1 MKYSWQASKII
12 EEAIIRESKAKFL
25 FLTLTM
31 KNIPGEKLNQAM
43 SDLVKAFDR
52 LFKRTKVKRN
62 LLGFLRATEVTVE
75 RKRAGYYH
83 PHLHILLMV
92 KPSYFNN
99 KENYISQSEWTEMW
113 EQSAKLDYT
122 PIVNIK
128 AVKNKDTDVFDKDG
142 LKKSILETTKYPF
155 KPIEFDDKNLQVID
169 DLYKGLYRKR
179 QLAYGGLLKQIK
191 KELEL
196 DDIENGDL
204 IHVDEETGEI
214 SEGTKIIA
222 AWDWQRKKLFC

>member
-1 MKYSWQASKII
+1 
-12 EEAIIRESKAKFL
+12 
-25 FLTLTM
+25 
-31 KNIPGEKLNQAM
+31 
-43 SDLVKAFDR
+43 
-52 LFKRTKVKRN
+52 
-62 LLGFLRATEVTVE
+62 
-75 RKRAGYYH
+75 
-83 PHLHILLMV
+83 MV

-222 AWDWQRKKLFC
+222 AWDWQRKNYFVK

>member
-1 MKYSWQASKII
+1 M
-12 EEAIIRESKAKFL
+12 
-25 FLTLTM
+25 
-31 KNIPGEKLNQAM
+31 
-43 SDLVKAFDR
+43 DR
-52 LFKRTKVKRN
+52 NV
-62 LLGFLRATEVTVE
+62 
-75 RKRAGYYH
+75 
-83 PHLHILLMV
+83 
-92 KPSYFNN
+92 
-99 KENYISQSEWTEMW
+99 

-222 AWDWQRKKLFC
+222 AWDWQRKNYFVK

>member
-1 MKYSWQASKII
+1 M
-12 EEAIIRESKAKFL
+12 
-25 FLTLTM
+25 FLT
-31 KNIPGEKLNQAM
+31 K
-43 SDLVKAFDR
+43 
-52 LFKRTKVKRN
+52 
-62 LLGFLRATEVTVE
+62 
-75 RKRAGYYH
+75 
-83 PHLHILLMV
+83 
-92 KPSYFNN
+92 
-99 KENYISQSEWTEMW
+99 
-113 EQSAKLDYT
+113 
-122 PIVNIK
+122 
-128 AVKNKDTDVFDKDG
+128 TDW
-142 LKKSILETTKYPF
+142 KKSILETTKYPF

-222 AWDWQRKKLFC
+222 AWDWQRKIILLNKKEKWIPIHYACKRSKNYIYLFFCYRAKWHYTDRKVTLFCGFFFEYVYTYPCLPVY

>member
-1 MKYSWQASKII
+1 
-12 EEAIIRESKAKFL
+12 
-25 FLTLTM
+25 
-31 KNIPGEKLNQAM
+31 
-43 SDLVKAFDR
+43 
-52 LFKRTKVKRN
+52 
-62 LLGFLRATEVTVE
+62 
-75 RKRAGYYH
+75 
-83 PHLHILLMV
+83 MV

>member
-1 MKYSWQASKII
+1 
-12 EEAIIRESKAKFL
+12 
-25 FLTLTM
+25 
-31 KNIPGEKLNQAM
+31 
-43 SDLVKAFDR
+43 
-52 LFKRTKVKRN
+52 
-62 LLGFLRATEVTVE
+62 
-75 RKRAGYYH
+75 
-83 PHLHILLMV
+83 MV

-222 AWDWQRKKLFC
+222 AWDWQEKNYFVK

>member
-1 MKYSWQASKII
+1 M
-12 EEAIIRESKAKFL
+12 
-25 FLTLTM
+25 
-31 KNIPGEKLNQAM
+31 
-43 SDLVKAFDR
+43 
-52 LFKRTKVKRN
+52 
-62 LLGFLRATEVTVE
+62 
-75 RKRAGYYH
+75 
-83 PHLHILLMV
+83 
-92 KPSYFNN
+92 
-99 KENYISQSEWTEMW
+99 
-113 EQSAKLDYT
+113 
-122 PIVNIK
+122 
-128 AVKNKDTDVFDKDG
+128 
-142 LKKSILETTKYPF
+142 KKSILETTKYPF

-222 AWDWQRKKLFC
+222 AWDWQRKIILLNKKENGYPFTMLAKGQRIIFIYFFVIERRTLY